1 MKLSITSQVGLAI
14 TAILSSTDAF
24 PTKPVPQRQL
34 LICSDSTTMPY
45 GKTSLI
51 QGWGFY
57 MHNFFNLNIT
67 NLARGGRSTRS
78 FINEGLWGSLV
89 ASIVPGEGTIV
100 LIEMG
105 HNDNGDPTTDTKF
118 RATLPGIGHESVV
131 VASNA
136 TGGTTERVYTFGHY
150 LRKMISDVKH
160 AGGVPILSGMVP
172 IMSWN
177 GGVLETDWAF
187 ADYEREVAEQ
197 EHVEYIDHTKYAVNR
212 WQAFRSVNATAP
224 YYPLDDFTH
233 TSWPGAEKN
242 NLYHGRAW
250 WGKPSTVSGTE
261 DCLYLGLYS
270 RPWDASQPLRP
281 VVVVYYGGAFIQGG
295 GSFTLPPA
303 GYPILNVSEANNFI
317 FVYPNYRVNAFGF
330 LPGAKIAADR
340 KSDFNLGLLD

>member
-1 MKLSITSQVGLAI
+1 
-14 TAILSSTDAF
+14 
-24 PTKPVPQRQL
+24 
-34 LICSDSTTMPY
+34 
-45 GKTSLI
+45 
-51 QGWGFY
+51 

-187 ADYEREVAEQ
+187 ADYEREVSLCSNC
-197 EHVEYIDHTKYAVNR
+197 T
-212 WQAFRSVNATAP
+212 
-224 YYPLDDFTH
+224 
-233 TSWPGAEKN
+233 TSE
-242 NLYHGRAW
+242 
-250 WGKPSTVSGTE
+250 
-261 DCLYLGLYS
+261 
-270 RPWDASQPLRP
+270 
-281 VVVVYYGGAFIQGG
+281 
-295 GSFTLPPA
+295 
-303 GYPILNVSEANNFI
+303 
-317 FVYPNYRVNAFGF
+317 
-330 LPGAKIAADR
+330 
-340 KSDFNLGLLD
+340 